1 MSEEVKIILKGE
13 FKNKDAIVKALKQ
26 VDGNLKNI
34 SFQSKQTDK
43 QVNNLSSSL
52 KKLAQVA
59 GLAFLTKKFFD
70 LGKGSLIAAGN
81 MEQFNVAFTTM
92 LGSAEKARSLMAEI
106 VEFTKKTPFELE
118 GVVGSTKQLL
128 AFGIAQEDIIP
139 TLENLGNIASGV
151 GVPVSRL
158 TTVFGQVKAATRLM
172 GQDLNQFIQ
181 AGVPLIGE
189 LSSMLGK
196 TEAEIKDLVSEG
208 AISFDMVKQALE
220 NMTGEGGKFFN
231 LMDAQS
237 KTFLG
242 TLSNAADG
250 FNLVKVAL
258 GNALFPVAKTVL
270 NFIVKTLDTLRESID
285 NNSKQITNF
294 AQSALNALTT
304 LWKVAL
310 KPLISGI
317 GFFISGIKAIINL
330 PFAKWIGAA
339 TAAIFALNGAIKVL
353 IASNPLLL
361 AITAIITAIGVL
373 SEKFNSLP
381 NFIQIA
387 LLSGKKILLEFELA
401 VNDVIQSIFDKLG
414 LLANFP
420 GFGWVDEAKNKFTSL
435 KDSVS
440 KDIDDINTKIQSLQ
454 EGGTIQQ
461 VLMPTQEGEEPEA
474 LQQPIEQMAEAVE
487 TKGESP
493 EDKLQKAKDLNDALL
508 ANEQAF
514 LDGRSQARN
523 EADQL
528 DLDNELLNNEQ
539 KILNEEGFRTRQQE
553 LQQKYLDGKIETQEF
568 ERELDILHDEAKIL
582 ALEERIDQEQEKESA
597 NVDTL
602 ITLKKKLEKERE
614 NQTKKRNVF
623 EKIME
628 NEHLKNA
635 QTAANQLVQLQ
646 NSKHKSLA
654 RIGKAAAIFQITT
667 DTATGAISAYKS
679 LASIPFVGPALGAA
693 AAGAVIAFGAE
704 RLSEATSASFAVGAA
719 EIPQDMQANIHRGEM
734 IIPATF
740 AESIRAGELALSSG
754 DSSAGLADAAREESS
769 PISININ
776 FEGAEFIGDISDE
789 MIEHIGIRMAELIE
803 ENIIPSIPTRN
814 AI

>member
-1 MSEEVKIILKGE
+1 VSEEVKIILKGE

>member
-553 LQQKYLDGKIETQEF
+553 LQQEYLDGKIEAQEF

>member
-1 MSEEVKIILKGE
+1 VSEEVKIILKGE

-196 TEAEIKDLVSEG
+196 TEAEIKDLVSKG